1 MPSTKYSPH
10 NIGLVSVILPTYNEA
25 GNIISL
31 IETIHRNISHVSL
44 LHEIIVVDDNSPD
57 GTSQL
62 VQGLIDSGRI
72 PRVRLETRMHDRG
85 LTKSIWRG
93 IELAEGD
100 TVVWL
105 DCDFS
110 MPPEKIPVLLSKI
123 KEGYDIAVGSRFVPG
138 GRIKH
143 GVGTEESRLTVFL
156 SVLLNAVLRLTLC
169 WRFTD
174 FTSGFIAIR
183 RDVFKDIRLKGD
195 YGEYFIDLIER
206 AILLKYSFVEI
217 PYVCEPRREGKSKTA
232 PTLKDLFSRGVKYLW
247 TMARLQGVRVKYLL
261 GMKIVDED
269 GLTNR

>member
-31 IETIHRNISHVSL
+31 IETIHRNISHISQ

-72 PRVRLETRMHDRG
+72 PRVRLETRKSDRG

-143 GVGTEESRLTVFL
+143 GVGMEESRLTVFL
-156 SVLLNAVLRLTLC
+156 SVLLNYILRLTLC

-206 AILLKYSFVEI
+206 AILLKHSFVEI
-217 PYVCEPRREGKSKTA
+217 PYICEPRREGQSKTA
-232 PTLKDLFSRGVKYLW
+232 PTLPILFRRGMKYLS
-247 TMARLQGVRVKYLL
+247 MLLRMQCIRARHLL
-261 GMKIVDED
+261 RLRITDED
-269 GLTNR
+269 ALA

>member
-138 GRIKH
+138 GAQKGHDPGESSSAIMLSSALNTFLRIA
-143 GVGTEESRLTVFL
+143 L
-156 SVLLNAVLRLTLC
+156 SPT
-169 WRFTD
+169 FHD
-174 FTSGFIAIR
+174 YTSGFIAIR
-183 RDVFKDIRLKGD
+183 KNVFRHIRLRGD
-195 YGEYFIDLIER
+195 YGEYFMDLICR
-206 AILLKYSFVEI
+206 ARMQKHSMAEI
-217 PYVCEPRREGKSKTA
+217 PYGCVPRRIGESKTA
-232 PTLKDLFSRGVKYLW
+232 PTFRILFSRGVKYLW